1 MLYKLGQVFL
11 HPACLDF
18 GVESKLDSKMLVYHE
33 MVKTAKVHPE
43 P

>member
-1 MLYKLGQVFL
+1 VFL